1 MRGPYSDMKGPALP
15 QRLRHRIDVQELV
28 TVQDSD
34 TGAVTEAWASILQ
47 SDEPLIPA
55 AIYPL
60 SGREYVAAEAIQA
73 QVNTRIT
80 IRYRADVIP
89 SMRVLHESVTY
100 NIKAVLPDP
109 TLRRHI
115 TLMCE
120 SGVNAG

>member
-1 MRGPYSDMKGPALP
+1 MKAVELP
-15 QRLRHRIDVQELV
+15 QRLRHRIDVQELI
-28 TVQDSD
+28 TIQDSD
-34 TGAVTEAWASILQ
+34 TGAITEAWASILQ

-80 IRYRADVIP
+80 IRYRADIIP
-89 SMRVLHESVTY
+89 SMRVLHEAVTY
-100 NIKAVLPDP
+100 NIRAVLPDP

-115 TLMCE
+115 NLMCE